1 MLFDRSAK
9 AKWRKELK
17 NELKDLQKAFV
28 AAGCDKAEVAS
39 CFRELQESLDL
50 GEELHSNYKEARAHL
65 ETARTAIPKLLD
77 CMGESPAAEVEKSL
91 NELVGDLE
99 LVYHDCSIREDDMD
113 FASTIRSLKQM
124 VGQYTA
130 SVAQAKTEA
139 GRAFPS
145 IMLRSELENIKAV
158 LDDASAWSAP
168 DFLALAYFFS
178 HEDRAALKEM
188 ENEQRNQYV
197 RAYWGE
203 HFGRKFAGLERTAGR
218 EHVVDGLVER
228 YILRVDL

>member
-17 NELKDLQKAFV
+17 NELKDLQKTFV
-28 AAGCDKAEVAS
+28 AAGCDKAEVTS

-50 GEELHSNYKEARAHL
+50 GEELHNNYKEARAHL
-65 ETARTAIPKLLD
+65 GTARTTIPKLLD

-91 NELVGDLE
+91 NELVSDLE

-139 GRAFPS
+139 GRAFSS

-158 LDDASAWSAP
+158 LDDASAWNAP
-168 DFLALAYFFS
+168 DFLALAYFFL
-178 HEDRAALKEM
+178 HEDRAALGEM

-197 RAYWGE
+197 RAYWDE

-228 YILRVDL
+228 YIFRVDL